1 LPVAVLLTW
10 LGPFSMDAYS
20 PAFPAIQKDFATSA
34 GAVQATLATTL
45 VGLAL
50 GQLLVGPISDRY
62 GRRRPLLVGL
72 SGYVVASV
80 LCASAWTIELLIAA
94 RFVQGFAAATGIA
107 IARAIARDVHSGT
120 QLARFYSLLTAATA
134 IAPMVAPIAG
144 AGLLESG
151 LSWRWI
157 FGVTLILGVIGLAAV
172 VLLLPE
178 THPRWIGG
186 HTPAGVGHRE
196 PEPTGHL
203 SLWVLLRRREVFV
216 SALVL
221 GLCGAAMIAHLAGL
235 SFFLQDERGLSPAAY
250 GAVFALDAAGLV
262 IANNVNRLVLRRWSS
277 SQVLSVSVPVMLAF
291 ALAFAA
297 MLRAEAPLPAVLP
310 ALFLFISCWGFVMPN
325 SIAVGMSVERA
336 AAGRASAILG
346 VAQFGFAAFSA
357 PLVGTIPVL
366 AGTPPM
372 GTVIVVCLAGAVMV
386 QVGARFVGRRAA
398 AAPADAAP
406 TRNAA
411 PTQVHTARR
420 RLRGRAGRQQPAGLM
435 PGRACVSP
443 AAQLLDGPVCGKGGK
458 DLTS

>member
-1 LPVAVLLTW
+1 
-10 LGPFSMDAYS
+10 MDAYS

-72 SGYVVASV
+72 SGYVVGSV

-186 HTPAGVGHRE
+186 VDRAVTGVGHPE
-196 PEPTGHL
+196 PEPTVHL

-262 IANNVNRLVLRRWSS
+262 IANNVNRFVLRRWSS
-277 SQVLSVSVPVMLAF
+277 RQVLSVSVPVMLVF
-291 ALAFAA
+291 AVVFAA
-297 MLRAEAPLPAVLP
+297 LLRAEAPLPAVLP

-325 SIAVGMSVERA
+325 AVAVGMSVERA

-357 PLVGTIPVL
+357 PLVGTIPVI

-372 GTVIVVCLAGAVMV
+372 ATVIVVCMAGAVV
-386 QVGARFVGRRAA
+386 AQIVARLVGRRAA
-398 AAPADAAP
+398 APALA
-406 TRNAA
+406 
-411 PTQVHTARR
+411 HS
-420 RLRGRAGRQQPAGLM
+420 
-435 PGRACVSP
+435 PGRRELRRQPSASLMAERTCVSP
-443 AAQLLDGPVCGKGGK
+443 AVQLVDRHVCTKGSEANP
-458 DLTS
+458 TS

>member
-1 LPVAVLLTW
+1 VAVLLTW

-72 SGYVVASV
+72 SGYVVGSV

-186 HTPAGVGHRE
+186 VDRSLTGVGHAE
-196 PEPTGHL
+196 PEPTAHL
-203 SLWVLLRRREVFV
+203 SLWVLLRRREVFT

-262 IANNVNRLVLRRWSS
+262 IANNVNRFVLRRWSS
-277 SQVLSVSVPVMLAF
+277 RQVLSVSVPVMLVF

-297 MLRAEAPLPAVLP
+297 LLRAEAPLPAVLP

-325 SIAVGMSVERA
+325 AVAVGMSVERA

-372 GTVIVVCLAGAVMV
+372 ATVIVVCLAGAVV
-386 QVGARFVGRRAA
+386 AQVVARLVDRRAA
-398 AAPADAAP
+398 APAPAHA
-406 TRNAA
+406 
-411 PTQVHTARR
+411 
-420 RLRGRAGRQQPAGLM
+420 
-435 PGRACVSP
+435 PGRRVLRRQPSAALMAERTCVSP
-443 AAQLLDGPVCGKGGK
+443 AAQLVDRHVCAKGTEANP
-458 DLTS
+458 TS